1 MALDRFHQAKNIPAG
16 VTESVD
22 VAVSN
27 TAAARRGGSN
37 PPPGTKSHHV
47 VLVFAQMNS
56 TLCLDDFDYDLPLEL
71 IAQVPL
77 AQRSASRLLAVAGS
91 QFSDH
96 AFTDLP
102 SFLRVG
108 DLLVIND
115 TRV

>member
-1 MALDRFHQAKNIPAG
+1 
-16 VTESVD
+16 
-22 VAVSN
+22 
-27 TAAARRGGSN
+27 
-37 PPPGTKSHHV
+37 
-47 VLVFAQMNS
+47 MNS

-115 TRV
+115 TRVLHARLLGQKDSGGQVEVLIEPAARST